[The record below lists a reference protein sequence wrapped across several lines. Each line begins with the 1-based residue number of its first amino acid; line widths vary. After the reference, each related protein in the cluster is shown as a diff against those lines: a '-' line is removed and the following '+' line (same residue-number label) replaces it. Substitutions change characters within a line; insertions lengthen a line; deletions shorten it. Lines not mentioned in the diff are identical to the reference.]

1 MSVATAFEKHPDSYQ
16 GALCAKELHVR
27 CLFVVLIRDNVWECL
42 SDARAGAHIHVQ
54 RFSDHAY
61 QTDRQTDRHTHTHTS
76 SSSLIMLIRE
86 RKRGRKR
93 EGASERERGRE
104 R

>member
-61 QTDRQTDRHTHTHTS
+61 QTDRQTDTHTHTHTHQV
-76 SSSLIMLIRE
+76 LH
-86 RKRGRKR
+86 
-93 EGASERERGRE
+93 
-104 R
+104 